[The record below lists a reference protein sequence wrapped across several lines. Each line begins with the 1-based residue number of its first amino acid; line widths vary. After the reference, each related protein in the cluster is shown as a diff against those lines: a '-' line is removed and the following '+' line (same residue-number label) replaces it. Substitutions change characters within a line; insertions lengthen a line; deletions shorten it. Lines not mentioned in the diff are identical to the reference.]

1 MSDLQICAWV
11 LVVIAQSHR
20 AWERSYA
27 GQTSELA
34 GNFSWYYVD
43 ESYRRELDLWAEKGL
58 AAAKQEAQC

>member
-20 AWERSYA
+20 AWEQSYA
-27 GQTSELA
+27 GQVSEWA
-34 GNFSWYYVD
+34 GKISWYYVE

-58 AAAKQEAQC
+58 TAAEQEAQC

>member
-1 MSDLQICAWV
+1 MTDLTIISWV

-27 GQTSELA
+27 GETSIWA
-34 GNFSWYYVD
+34 GKISGFYVE
-43 ESYRRELDLWAEKGL
+43 ESYRLELELWAEKGL

>member
-27 GQTSELA
+27 GQVSEWA
-34 GNFSWYYVD
+34 GKISGYYVE

-58 AAAKQEAQC
+58 KAAKQEAQC